1 MRHVPA
7 SVAQLGEMVGA
18 KKREASLFQ
27 RDKKSRTH
35 ARYLARCMR
44 DATITYRAAKHFHA
58 SYKELGQRP
67 RMTLASTALAIWRD
81 KYWGRE
87 VRRPMQYVWEA
98 ALEAYHGGR
107 TQAFAVGTFPKVQV
121 ADVSSM
127 YPWAMV
133 NAPLPL
139 PWGMVRFVGRD
150 ADVRAAALYD
160 VTVDSALSIPRL
172 PVRTSEG
179 TAFPNGRWRGW
190 YVGEELLA
198 FVRAGGRLRVNRGIE
213 FLEQCEP
220 FKGYV
225 ASMFRRKQ
233 ASRGMSRTVY
243 KLLLNSLYGKF
254 GQQGRQVRCMELSE
268 FMALEHA
275 PHDWR
280 YWNGLAIFSEDG
292 PPPPWGNNVWA
303 AFVTARAR
311 DRLAS
316 ELERVTKLGGRVLY
330 CDTDSIMYQGER
342 PTYPEKAARPGE
354 FESRGRYRSLL
365 IVGKKEY
372 ALESRKDI
380 WHPQCKG
387 VPEAERMLY
396 LTTGSVTFQ
405 RPTRLRESARLGVT
419 ANVWREVPKVRK
431 TDLRKKVSRTDGT
444 LPVLWIGPESVKG
457 KTDGK
462 ARITQG

>member
-1 MRHVPA
+1 MSRRASRRARYLAGFDTEDDGKGNPFLWCFTHESGSYWTDNRDAALEYIATLAATCKARKRTLELWATNLEYDLCNLFPPERIAEVSFRFGRSALCGASWRGCEFRDTMRHVPA

-292 PPPPWGNNVWA
+292 PP
-303 AFVTARAR
+303 
-311 DRLAS
+311 DR
-316 ELERVTKLGGRVLY
+316 K
-330 CDTDSIMYQGER
+330 
-342 PTYPEKAARPGE
+342 
-354 FESRGRYRSLL
+354 
-365 IVGKKEY
+365 
-372 ALESRKDI
+372 
-380 WHPQCKG
+380 
-387 VPEAERMLY
+387 
-396 LTTGSVTFQ
+396 SV
-405 RPTRLRESARLGVT
+405 V
-419 ANVWREVPKVRK
+419 
-431 TDLRKKVSRTDGT
+431 
-444 LPVLWIGPESVKG
+444 
-457 KTDGK
+457 
-462 ARITQG
+462 